1 MPGVSKLLISHCC
14 SGRAGARLHLH
25 QDQVSAAWCPCP
37 GPRGRTPSKA
47 TSPPRPLRLRHQD
60 AGQASHP
67 GVDVSKPEGRRH
79 GGWGGQGGDRAEEGC
94 GRPWASPGDKDTW
107 QMCSQECPGP
117 VTGSLPPRSVHVLGW
132 LGTSSP
138 RLSVWEEKS
147 MQSPPAPPGPP
158 HPPAAPHP
166 RGGIHV
172 AHTVRNALSKEGAAG
187 RNGKTR
193 SSSRKGVTWRLHP
206 LSPGGEDPPTYPEE
220 VGGESEWIKCLIP
233 TAHPSVRLRRESGRG
248 YPRPLPHNPA
258 TFSPQPL
265 IAVLPSE
272 RWGPPRGPEGQSW
285 VSPKHPAVLGR
296 GGRVW
301 GNWCAPPSTPPLP
314 VPYILERH
322 PLPGASAQRGTTVC
336 TLISPQSGHS
346 RGGALQ
352 QGPQKDCSPG
362 RGGGSGGGGAST
374 SGPLRLHRGPPS
386 AKHFP
391 LSRSKNTKLGTPG
404 APHPGAPAPFPPP
417 PQGGHLGWGG

>member
-1 MPGVSKLLISHCC
+1 
-14 SGRAGARLHLH
+14 
-25 QDQVSAAWCPCP
+25 
-37 GPRGRTPSKA
+37 
-47 TSPPRPLRLRHQD
+47 
-60 AGQASHP
+60 
-67 GVDVSKPEGRRH
+67 
-79 GGWGGQGGDRAEEGC
+79 
-94 GRPWASPGDKDTW
+94 
-107 QMCSQECPGP
+107 MCSQECPGP

-193 SSSRKGVTWRLHP
+193 SSSRRGVTWRLHP

-301 GNWCAPPSTPPLP
+301 GNWCAPPLNASS
-314 VPYILERH
+314 
-322 PLPGASAQRGTTVC
+322 ASA
-336 TLISPQSGHS
+336 L
-346 RGGALQ
+346 
-352 QGPQKDCSPG
+352 
-362 RGGGSGGGGAST
+362 
-374 SGPLRLHRGPPS
+374 
-386 AKHFP
+386 
-391 LSRSKNTKLGTPG
+391 
-404 APHPGAPAPFPPP
+404 HPGATPPP
-417 PQGGHLGWGG
+417 WCLSPKGDYGLHFDLPPKRAQPGRCIAAGPPEGLQSWTGWGFWWRGCQHLWAPAAA